1 MITIARP
8 KNCGTCGAQNIVEI
22 FQGFVKSNIK
32 FAWTNMARNR
42 SKSNTFSRNHHEN
55 KWENVVI
62 KMGRVGFEPTNPAM
76 SRRYLNQARPP
87 APYTACLNFLISLNI
102 YSPIRLKTSLKTMYY
117 KDFMGSMI

>member
-1 MITIARP
+1 
-8 KNCGTCGAQNIVEI
+8 
-22 FQGFVKSNIK
+22 
-32 FAWTNMARNR
+32 MARNR

-87 APYTACLNFLISLNI
+87 APCTACLNFLISLNI